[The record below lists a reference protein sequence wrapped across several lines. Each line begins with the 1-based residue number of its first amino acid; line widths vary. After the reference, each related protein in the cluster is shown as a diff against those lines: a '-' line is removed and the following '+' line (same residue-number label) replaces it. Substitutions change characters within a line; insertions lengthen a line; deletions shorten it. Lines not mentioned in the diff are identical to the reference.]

1 MTSPHEVSD
10 KPRGSKP
17 WGQHIIIDCG
27 SCDPQSIRSID
38 TIEAFITELCE
49 KTDMK
54 KWGHLHALCL
64 PDDEYNRAHDIVG
77 YSVCQFIQTSSIVG
91 HFCETSN
98 SMYLDFFS
106 CKHFKD
112 QDVVD
117 LVVKYFNPQI
127 FRHKTI
133 DRDAPKIPSSQ

>member
-1 MTSPHEVSD
+1 MDNNKV
-10 KPRGSKP
+10 

-27 SCDPQSIRSID
+27 ECDPESIRRLEH
-38 TIEAFITELCE
+38 IEAFITELCE
-49 KTDMK
+49 KTEMK
-54 KWGHLHALCL
+54 KWGHIHALCL
-64 PDDEYNRAHDIVG
+64 EDDEYNRAHDIVG

-106 CKHFKD
+106 CKKFKD

-117 LVVKYFNPQI
+117 LVVKYFNPKV

-133 DRDAPKIPSSQ
+133 GRQAPMLYKEQTASQ